1 MSCRS
6 KSSRS
11 WSRAAAIT
19 VSVAASFALVASF
32 ATTPSAEAPAA
43 TDAVPVAQ
51 TTTQAVQTDPG
62 TDPADGVALPPA
74 AGPAGVEKR
83 ASEMEAQSEA
93 LARPPLGDY
102 VRTSYVPRPLGGTDL
117 PYNSATVYGYNLNV
131 PRDAAGVRMYDL
143 NGVLYNHPVLQAQD
157 GLMSLSDYR
166 LTNEARY
173 LNRAAVDAQR
183 LIDRRVLSD
192 GAWYYPYPF
201 DFALHGYPSTVLR
214 APWFSAMAQ
223 GQALSLFTRLY
234 QVTGAQKWRD
244 AADATFTSFRNAP
257 VQGLPSVVNLGP
269 SNYLWLE
276 EYPRW
281 PTSASDRTLN
291 GHVFAMF
298 GLYDY
303 QRLTGD
309 PVALDLWNGALANTR
324 WYLPHGFRLPN
335 YISHYCLAHPVVTSA
350 KYHQIHWQQMIS
362 LHAAT
367 RDAVFSQ
374 YADLLR
380 ADYPPPGVGGTVRFA
395 AGSHTGYKF
404 SQSGAIT
411 ASKTI
416 ALSGQSSA
424 PADLRQR
431 IKGRAIM
438 LHITAGSLAGYWVPE
453 NYLRAKIM
461 GTRLSLTYPIARRV
475 VIPAG
480 TFSAYRYDSAGTVTA
495 SKTIRPTSTT
505 SAPFRT
511 SATINGRF
519 HVLVTAGSLAGYWLP
534 ATGTTLV

>member
-1 MSCRS
+1 MPCRS

-11 WSRAAAIT
+11 WNKAAAVT

-32 ATTPSAEAPAA
+32 ATTPSAAAPAA
-43 TDAVPVAQ
+43 VDVVPVAQ
-51 TTTQAVQTDPG
+51 TTPPLTAGPG
-62 TDPADGVALPPA
+62 TDPADGVAQPPA
-74 AGPAGVEKR
+74 AGQAGVEKR
-83 ASEMEAQSEA
+83 ASEMEAQSEV

-102 VRTSYVPRPLGGTDL
+102 VKTSYVPRSLSGTGL

-131 PRDAAGVRMYDL
+131 PRDAAGVRMYAI

-166 LTNEARY
+166 LTHEARY
-173 LNRAAVDAQR
+173 LNRAVLNAQR

-192 GAWYYPYPF
+192 DAWYYPYPF
-201 DFALHGYPSTVLR
+201 DFRLHGYPNAVMR
-214 APWFSAMAQ
+214 APWFSGMAQ

-234 QVTGAQKWRD
+234 RVTGTQKWRD

-257 VQGLPSVVNLGP
+257 VQGLPSVVNIDP
-269 SNYLWLE
+269 SKYLWLE
-276 EYPRW
+276 EYPLW
-281 PTSASDRTLN
+281 PTTASDRTLN
-291 GHVFAMF
+291 GHVFAVF

-303 QRLTGD
+303 QQLTGD
-309 PVALDLWNGALANTR
+309 PVALDLWNGAVANTR
-324 WYLPHGFRLPN
+324 WYLLHGFRLPN
-335 YISHYCLAHPVVTSA
+335 YLSHYCLAHPVVTST

-362 LHAAT
+362 LHAGT
-367 RDAVFSQ
+367 GDAVFSQ
-374 YADLLR
+374 FADLLR
-380 ADYPPPGVGGTVRFA
+380 ADYPPPGVSGTVRFA
-395 AGSHTGYKF
+395 AGAHTGYKF

-416 ALSGQSSA
+416 TLNGQSNA

-453 NYLRAKIM
+453 SYLRAKIM
-461 GTRLSLTYPIARRV
+461 GTRLLLTYPMPRRV

-480 TFSAYRYDSAGTVTA
+480 AFSAYRYDSAGTVTA

-505 SAPFRT
+505 SAPFST

-519 HVLVTAGSLAGYWLP
+519 HVLVTAGSLANYWLP
-534 ATGTTLV
+534 AAGKTLV